1 MMYKIIL
8 VERGWW
14 TASWDLSRPRQ
25 MFVTC
30 SPMLSRRVQRTVSQ
44 ILESFRLADMTQQE
58 LVDIW
63 KRQARP
69 VEHSRPLPRKWSE
82 LEDDHFPLIISFDK
96 VRRACMVCAIPQL
109 SLWHIAAR
117 VARRGLHG
125 SWLVEDPHGRR
136 G

>member
-1 MMYKIIL
+1 MMYKIIS

-25 MFVTC
+25 MFVTR

-63 KRQARP
+63 KRRAGP

-96 VRRACMVCAIPQL
+96 VRRACMVCAIPRL
-109 SLWHIAAR
+109 SLCHIAAR
-117 VARRGLHG
+117 VARSGLHG
-125 SWLVEDPHGRR
+125 SWSVEDPHGRR